1 MSLEDLRAQAEEDE
15 ATTTEVDEP
24 ESQDE
29 LEPDE
34 TESEEGSSDEEGEDT
49 EEAEES
55 DDFELELDGEPE
67 PDRQKPSAEDAL
79 IHKLTKERK
88 KRQQESAKASDRQ
101 TEVDELK
108 AQIAEM
114 QKAMNTGQQQPQ
126 QRQTQ
131 PEAQYPPV
139 PLLYENGVDT
149 PEQYSRAYQQWVSE
163 CKRIDESS
171 NQRKQQSDE
180 YATAMR
186 SKTEGLAKRAAKF
199 ATDNK
204 VSVDRVADALN
215 RATDEVDEA
224 TNIEGSLAYL
234 LDSVGDGG
242 ERVAYYIGT
251 NDNAMSQIKALLKD
265 DPNGFK
271 AIAHMTRLAEK
282 LKPKHS
288 KRLSKAPAP
297 DESLRGDG
305 SPASSRK
312 LQEAFDKASKTSDLK
327 AMRDVQ
333 KQAEARGVKLT

>member
-1 MSLEDLRAQAEEDE
+1 MSLKELRALAEEDDT
-15 ATTTEVDEP
+15 ATTKADEP
-24 ESQDE
+24 ETQDE
-29 LEPDE
+29 LEADE
-34 TESEEGSSDEEGEDT
+34 VEADEGSSEEEGA
-49 EEAEES
+49 EAEDEGES
-55 DDFELELDGEPE
+55 DDFELELDGESE
-67 PDRQKPSAEDAL
+67 PDRQKPSAEEAL

-88 KRQQESAKASDRQ
+88 KRQQAS

-108 AQIAEM
+108 AQIADM
-114 QKAMNTGQQQPQ
+114 QKAMSTGQSQPQ
-126 QRQTQ
+126 RQQ
-131 PEAQYPPV
+131 QAPEAQYPRV

-149 PEQYSRAYQQWVSE
+149 AEQYGTAYQKWVNE
-163 CKRIDESS
+163 CRRIDESN
-171 NQRKQQSDE
+171 NQRVQQNDE
-180 YATAMR
+180 YAKSMR
-186 SKTEGLAKRAAKF
+186 SKTEGLAKRAAQF
-199 ATDNK
+199 ATDNR

-215 RATDEVDEA
+215 RATDEVDGA

-251 NDNAMSQIKALLKD
+251 NENAMTQIKQLLTD

-288 KRLSKAPAP
+288 KRISKAPAP

-312 LQEAFDKASKTSDLK
+312 LQDAFDKASNTSDLK
-327 AMRDVQ
+327 AMRDIQ
-333 KQAEARGVKLT
+333 KQADARGVKLT